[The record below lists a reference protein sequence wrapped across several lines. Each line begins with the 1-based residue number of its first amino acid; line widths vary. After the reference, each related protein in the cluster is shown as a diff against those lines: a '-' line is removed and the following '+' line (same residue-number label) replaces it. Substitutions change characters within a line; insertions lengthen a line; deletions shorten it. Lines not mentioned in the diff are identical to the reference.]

1 MLFFIEIL
9 SFSQVTETIGF
20 FFPYKSSYFECYA
33 TMVMLADAHISS
45 LGYLWWNTPA
55 IGILHTMANSF
66 SRDLLYDHNHAGSSL
81 LHDQTAV
88 VGTCCSN
95 AQWQNHVAIS
105 VTCHENNF
113 ALKFVHNALKRKR
126 EHKEALWTIYME
138 NRVIPGQGRI
148 QMKRFIR

>member
-1 MLFFIEIL
+1 
-9 SFSQVTETIGF
+9 
-20 FFPYKSSYFECYA
+20 
-33 TMVMLADAHISS
+33 MLADADISS
-45 LGYLWWNTPA
+45 LGYLWCNTPA
-55 IGILHTMANSF
+55 IRILHTMANSF

-138 NRVIPGQGRI
+138 NRVIPNEFKWNGSFGKAFSENKVIPSVVTTFSSPRPVPWIFYSTIFPQN
-148 QMKRFIR
+148 